1 MKLDQEK
8 LKRLSSLSDAELEKE
23 IRRMA
28 AEKGLKLPDAS
39 PAHEDL
45 EKLRAL
51 LTSDGGFGMMEAMR
65 FYNAYR
71 RKYSS
76 K

>member
-1 MKLDQEK
+1 MKLSQEQ
-8 LKRLSSLSDAELEKE
+8 LKRLSALSDAELERE

-28 AEKGLKLPDAS
+28 TEKGLKLPDTKPS
-39 PAHEDL
+39 HEDL

-51 LTSDGGFGMMEAMR
+51 LTSDGGFGMMGAMR
-65 FYNAYR
+65 YYNEYR
-71 RKYSS
+71 KKYG

>member
-1 MKLDQEK
+1 MKLDPQK
-8 LKRLSSLSDAELEKE
+8 LKTLSSLSDADLEAE

-28 AEKGLKLPDAS
+28 QEKGLKLPAAS
-39 PAHEDL
+39 PSHEDL

-51 LTSDGGFGMMEAMR
+51 LTADGGFGMLDAMR
-65 FYNAYR
+65 YYNAYKK
-71 RKYSS
+71 KYGQ

>member
-1 MKLDQEK
+1 MKLNPEEM
-8 LKRLSSLSDAELEKE
+8 KRLSALSDAQLENE

-28 AEKGLKLPDAS
+28 AAKGFNLPSAS
-39 PAHEDL
+39 PSHEDL

-51 LTSDGGFGMMEAMR
+51 LTNQGGFGLMDAMR
-65 FYNAYR
+65 YYNAYKK
-71 RKYSS
+71 KYGT

>member
-8 LKRLSSLSDAELEKE
+8 LRKLSSLSDAELEAE

-28 AEKGLKLPDAS
+28 ADKGLKLPAAS
-39 PAHEDL
+39 PSHEDL
-45 EKLRAL
+45 EQLRAL
-51 LTSDGGFGMMEAMR
+51 LCADGGFGMMDAVR
-65 FYNAYR
+65 YYNAYKK
-71 RKYSS
+71 KYGT

>member
-1 MKLDQEK
+1 MKLSQEQ
-8 LKRLSSLSDAELEKE
+8 LKRLSALSDTELEKE

-28 AEKGLKLPDAS
+28 EEKGLKLPCTS
-39 PAHEDL
+39 PSHEDL

-51 LTSDGGFGMMEAMR
+51 LTSEGGFGMLGAMR
-65 FYNAYR
+65 YYNEYKK
-71 RKYSS
+71 KYG

>member
-1 MKLDQEK
+1 MKLDPQK
-8 LKRLSSLSDAELEKE
+8 LKQLSALSDTELESE

-28 AEKGLKLPDAS
+28 AEKGLKLPATS
-39 PAHEDL
+39 PSHEDL

-51 LTSDGGFGMMEAMR
+51 LSSEGGFGMMGAMR
-65 FYNAYR
+65 LYNEYR
-71 RKYSS
+71 RKYE

>member
-1 MKLDQEK
+1 MKLNQEE
-8 LKRLSSLSDAELEKE
+8 LKRLSSLSDKRLEEE

-28 AEKGLKLPDAS
+28 ESKGLRLPSAS
-39 PAHEDL
+39 PSHEDL

-51 LTSDGGFGMMEAMR
+51 LSSENGFGLMDAMR
-65 FYNAYR
+65 YYNAYKK
-71 RKYSS
+71 KYGS